1 MIGDARA
8 IGSHR
13 KSRYLAQYDKQE
25 LTIDTPYGAR
35 RVKGQVDATEIEI
48 SIIDPFAALWLITS
62 SSGSISSD
70 ARGCHHGNKDGL
82 PYIPTVRHNPP
93 CPALGFLETIS
104 SDARPVF
111 SMHVG
116 IELTDGLQ
124 KYVFRA
130 ELDALVQHV
139 QPRRGDV

>member
-13 KSRYLAQYDKQE
+13 KSRYLAQYDKQD

-48 SIIDPFAALWLITS
+48 SIIEPFAALWLITS
-62 SSGSISSD
+62 SSGRISSD
-70 ARGCHHGNKDGL
+70 ARVFHHGNKDGL
-82 PYIPTVRHNPP
+82 PYIQTVRHNPR
-93 CPALGFLETIS
+93 C
-104 SDARPVF
+104 
-111 SMHVG
+111 MHVG

-124 KYVFRA
+124 TYVFRA
-130 ELDALVQHV
+130 ELDALVQYV
-139 QPRRGDV
+139 QPWCGDV